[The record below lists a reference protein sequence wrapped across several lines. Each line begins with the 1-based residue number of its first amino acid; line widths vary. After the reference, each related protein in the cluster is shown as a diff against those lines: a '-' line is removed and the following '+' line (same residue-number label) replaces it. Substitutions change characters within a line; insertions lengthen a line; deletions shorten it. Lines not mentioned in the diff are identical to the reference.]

1 MTEVVDHKPS
11 YILLK
16 EKLSLGP
23 TVHSEAS
30 KTQSRDENS
39 LVSNLPISTLDTPTI
54 LVLY

>member
-1 MTEVVDHKPS
+1 MTEVIDHKPS

-16 EKLSLGP
+16 EKLSSVP

-30 KTQSRDENS
+30 KTQSIDENS